1 MLAVD
6 AGWRQHG
13 KIRLLKQV
21 VQIHGETL
29 NNPRLKKSS
38 TLAQPI
44 SKRAVGSVAF
54 ETEEADKG
62 AVAAFGNEVKSLLD
76 GFLETIIKSVGAK
89 AGAIRLLSANGRE
102 LHIAGAV
109 GLPAEVFRHEAD
121 VELSCGI
128 CGKAASEGGVQS
140 EKIAHCAK
148 RFDTRFFAEDC
159 KHVVAVPLEYQDSLI
174 GIFNLFYEN
183 VQDVDAKSADL
194 LSSFAEMIGIALENA
209 RLARENRRMNLMAE
223 RQAIA
228 NEIHDSLAQNLAYG
242 RMRMSLLQ
250 EAVRSNDE
258 LLAHKCM
265 RDINE
270 ALDTGQKS
278 VRELITHFR
287 CQMDPLGLQ
296 HALQVLVN
304 EFSERTGIALE
315 YSNRVPDPGLPL
327 EHELQVFHIVREVLA
342 NIATHSG
349 ASHAVMQVTR
359 KGMRY
364 VFIIEDD
371 GMGIPSD
378 LPPEGHYGLTIMRER
393 AQRIGA
399 EIEVESMADSGTR
412 VRLSLAAP

>member
-1 MLAVD
+1 MS
-6 AGWRQHG
+6 
-13 KIRLLKQV
+13 
-21 VQIHGETL
+21 
-29 NNPRLKKSS
+29 NPRLKKNSIS
-38 TLAQPI
+38 VQPLP
-44 SKRAVGSVAF
+44 KRAENTVASKTETANEGS
-54 ETEEADKG
+54 
-62 AVAAFGNEVKSLLD
+62 VAAFGKEVKSLLD

-109 GLPAEVFRHEAD
+109 GLPPDVFEHEGD
-121 VELSCGI
+121 VELGCGV

-140 EKIAHCAK
+140 EEIAYCAK
-148 RFDTRFFAEDC
+148 RFDTRFFGEDC
-159 KHVVAVPLEYQDSLI
+159 KHIVAVPLEYQGSLI
-174 GIFNLFYEN
+174 GVFNLFYES
-183 VQDVDAKSADL
+183 VQEMDAGSEKL
-194 LSSFAEMIGIALENA
+194 LRSFAEMIGIALENA
-209 RLARENRRMNLMAE
+209 RLSRENRRMNLMAE

-228 NEIHDSLAQNLAYG
+228 NEIHDSLAQNLTYG
-242 RMRMSLLQ
+242 RMRMSVLQ
-250 EAVRSNDE
+250 DAIRTQDE

-304 EFSERTGIALE
+304 EFGERTGIALE

-359 KGMRY
+359 KAGCY
-364 VFIIEDD
+364 VFTIEDD
-371 GMGIPSD
+371 GMGIPND
-378 LPPEGHYGLTIMRER
+378 MPPEGHYGLTIMRER

-399 EIEVESMADSGTR
+399 EIEVESMAGSGTR
-412 VRLSLAAP
+412 VRLSLVAP